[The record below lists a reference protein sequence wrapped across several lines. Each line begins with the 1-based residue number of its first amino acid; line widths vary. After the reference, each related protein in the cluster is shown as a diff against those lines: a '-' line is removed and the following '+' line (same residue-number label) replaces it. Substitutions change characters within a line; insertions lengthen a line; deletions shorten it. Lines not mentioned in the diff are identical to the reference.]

1 MCGYLTRQRMRL
13 PQIRFRNVGD
23 GGNRLQITRNGG
35 LKMRKLTGI
44 LLATF
49 VLMSLPACGSNTNQ
63 PTQGIIERPQQNE
76 STKTQETP
84 PASRDDEQPENNA
97 AANPEASTGSNIVI
111 AYFTVPETDGVD
123 TVANASRVATENGVV
138 GNTEFIAMEIQKNL
152 GGDLF
157 AIETVQEY
165 PGSHDALLEFAYNEK
180 SDDARPEL
188 STHIESLDGYEYIF
202 IGFPNWNADLPM
214 PLYTFFEEYD
224 FSGKTIIPF
233 CPHGGSGF
241 SRTEST
247 IARLQP
253 GAVVSENGLTVS
265 RNDVADSAAEIRAW
279 AEGLSL

>member
-1 MCGYLTRQRMRL
+1 
-13 PQIRFRNVGD
+13 
-23 GGNRLQITRNGG
+23 
-35 LKMRKLTGI
+35 MRKLTGI